1 MTTLSERII
10 ESHAEYFLF
19 DSFKKYGCIAGFS
32 RGRLNLGFQNNP
44 DLRKNRES
52 FLRTIGI
59 KPDELI
65 CLKQV
70 HGNKIFLAK
79 KEDKGR
85 GALDYATAIADR
97 DGIITR
103 EKELPLAVF
112 SADCLS
118 VFMLDVRN
126 NISAVIHAGW
136 RGSKEKIALSA
147 INILKE
153 KFFSNPEDI
162 ICGFGPCMRNCC
174 YEVSEVF
181 QDYFPDCVEQR
192 RGKFF
197 LDLIKVNSRQLL
209 SAGVLEENISDS
221 QICTSCRND
230 EFFSYREEGQSAGR
244 MMSVIMIK

>member
-10 ESHAEYFLF
+10 EPHTEYFLF

-44 DLRKNRES
+44 DLKKNRES

-85 GALDYATAIADR
+85 GAFDYDSAIPDC

-118 VFMLDVRN
+118 VFMLDTANRV
-126 NISAVIHAGW
+126 SAILHAGW
-136 RGSKEKIALSA
+136 KGARDRIALSA
-147 INILKE
+147 LDIFKNRFNSRAK
-153 KFFSNPEDI
+153 DI
-162 ICGFGPCMRNCC
+162 ICGFGPCIRNCC

-192 RGKFF
+192 QGKLF
-197 LDLIKVNSRQLL
+197 LNLIKVNSRQLL
-209 SAGVLEENISDS
+209 SAGVLEKNINDS
-221 QICTSCRND
+221 QICTFCRD
-230 EFFSYREEGQSAGR
+230 DDFFHTVKKAKTRGE
-244 MMSVIMIK
+244 

>member
-1 MTTLSERII
+1 MTALSERII
-10 ESHAEYFLF
+10 ESRQGCFLF
-19 DSFKKYGCIAGFS
+19 DSFKKYGCIAAFS

-44 DLRKNRES
+44 DLKKNRES

-59 KPDELI
+59 KPDKLI

-79 KEDKGR
+79 DTDKGR
-85 GALDYATAIADR
+85 GAFNYNTAIADC

-103 EKELPLAVF
+103 ERELPLAVF

-126 NISAVIHAGW
+126 NAGAVIHAGW
-136 RGSKEKIALSA
+136 RGSKERITLSA

-153 KFFSNPEDI
+153 KFLSNPEDI
-162 ICGFGPCMRNCC
+162 ICGFGPCIRNCC
-174 YEVSEVF
+174 YEVDKDF
-181 QDYFPDCVEQR
+181 RDYFPDCIEERQGR
-192 RGKFF
+192 LF
-197 LDLIKVNSRQLL
+197 LDLIKVNSQQLL

-221 QICTSCRND
+221 QICTSCQND
-230 EFFSYREEGQSAGR
+230 EFFSYRKEGQSAGR
-244 MMSVIMIK
+244 MMSVIMVK